1 MEILEHVLHH
11 AWEDS
16 IKILPFLFITYLIME
31 YLEEKMTGKTKQIL
45 MKTEKSGPAWGAVLG
60 MLPQCGFQ
68 FICRKSNYGRNSD
81 SSVFIHIG

>member
-31 YLEEKMTGKTKQIL
+31 YLEEKMTACGRLVKHFNCV
-45 MKTEKSGPAWGAVLG
+45 VL
-60 MLPQCGFQ
+60 L
-68 FICRKSNYGRNSD
+68 D
-81 SSVFIHIG
+81 